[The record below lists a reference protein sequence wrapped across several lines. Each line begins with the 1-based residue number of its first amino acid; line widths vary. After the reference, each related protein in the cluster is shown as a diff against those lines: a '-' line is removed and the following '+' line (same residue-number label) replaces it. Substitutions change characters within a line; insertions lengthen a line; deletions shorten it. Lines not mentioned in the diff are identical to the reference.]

1 MFILFVVFIDGQ
13 KCENIFVLREYL
25 QGKIRNE
32 VPFRTDCILNFM
44 MLEWSQIVQMGK
56 LQTVPL

>member
-1 MFILFVVFIDGQ
+1 MFILFIVFIGGQ
-13 KCENIFVLREYL
+13 KCANIFVLREYL
-25 QGKIRNE
+25 QGKIRIE
-32 VPFRTDCILNFM
+32 VPFRTDCVLNFM

>member
-32 VPFRTDCILNFM
+32 VPSRTDCILNFM